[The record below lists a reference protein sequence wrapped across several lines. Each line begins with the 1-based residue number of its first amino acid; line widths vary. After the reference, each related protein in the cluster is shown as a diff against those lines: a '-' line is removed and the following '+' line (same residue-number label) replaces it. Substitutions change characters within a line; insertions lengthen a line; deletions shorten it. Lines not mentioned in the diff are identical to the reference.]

1 MCGIIGTINWH
12 PSPNIED
19 ITRATN
25 AIAHRGPDDAGYWI
39 DTNVALGFR
48 RLSIIDLSVAGRQP
62 MPNEDKTL
70 RLVFNGEIYNY
81 LAQRKALI
89 QRGHVFRSHTDSE
102 CVLHGYE
109 EWGGRIVE
117 QLRGM
122 FAFALWD
129 QRNRTL
135 TLARDRLGIKPLY
148 YYWDGRR
155 FAFASEIKALITLP
169 QIDLITDDSALW
181 DYLTYLY
188 IPCPKTIYEH
198 IRQVPPGFTVT
209 YQAGEQPQLAQ
220 YWDIHDWGA
229 PVQCTDYSTLPEWS
243 TAVKAVH
250 NKLCEAVE
258 MHLLADVPVGLLL
271 SGGLDSSTVAALA
284 TAAAPTPLKTFS
296 IGFDVDEH
304 TELPYARKVAS
315 HFRTEHF
322 DRICSSGSLEESLQ
336 RMLELYDQPFADSSG
351 IPTLA
356 VSELAATQVK
366 VVLSGD
372 GGDEVFA
379 GYKWHRAYLA
389 RPDPSRIQQWV
400 YKSILM
406 PALQGIASWPKV
418 TGLIGRYRLDV
429 HGETSADRYGALLSR
444 VKRFQKPRLLPEL
457 ARAFHDYD
465 DYWHYRKYWREELD
479 PISRI
484 QYVDLKTYL
493 PDDILTKVD
502 RASMATSLE
511 VRPPLLDHELVE
523 LVAKLPPEF
532 RFGKRVLR
540 AAIAQQLPAEIIS
553 RPKKGFSA
561 PMLHWLQPVRRNG
574 TRLGGLARWSMELL
588 DAWERG

>member
-1 MCGIIGTINWH
+1 MCGIVGTINWY

-250 NKLCEAVE
+250 N
-258 MHLLADVPVGLLL
+258 
-271 SGGLDSSTVAALA
+271 
-284 TAAAPTPLKTFS
+284 
-296 IGFDVDEH
+296 
-304 TELPYARKVAS
+304 
-315 HFRTEHF
+315 
-322 DRICSSGSLEESLQ
+322 
-336 RMLELYDQPFADSSG
+336 
-351 IPTLA
+351 
-356 VSELAATQVK
+356 
-366 VVLSGD
+366 
-372 GGDEVFA
+372 
-379 GYKWHRAYLA
+379 
-389 RPDPSRIQQWV
+389 
-400 YKSILM
+400 
-406 PALQGIASWPKV
+406 
-418 TGLIGRYRLDV
+418 
-429 HGETSADRYGALLSR
+429 
-444 VKRFQKPRLLPEL
+444 
-457 ARAFHDYD
+457 
-465 DYWHYRKYWREELD
+465 
-479 PISRI
+479 
-484 QYVDLKTYL
+484 
-493 PDDILTKVD
+493 
-502 RASMATSLE
+502 
-511 VRPPLLDHELVE
+511 
-523 LVAKLPPEF
+523 
-532 RFGKRVLR
+532 
-540 AAIAQQLPAEIIS
+540 
-553 RPKKGFSA
+553 
-561 PMLHWLQPVRRNG
+561 
-574 TRLGGLARWSMELL
+574 
-588 DAWERG
+588 